1 MVVFYVISNFDKKTT
16 SEFTLNAT
24 KFTFVFYYFVT
35 TYDMI
40 YKVPFGAEG
49 FLTVNANSVIILVE
63 KMVFIVLVHGVNG
76 TPFIFTM

>member
-1 MVVFYVISNFDKKTT
+1 MMVFNVISNFDKKTT
-16 SEFTLNAT
+16 SEFTIHAT

-40 YKVPFGAEG
+40 YKVPFGTEG

-63 KMVFIVLVHGVNG
+63 KMVFIVLVHGFNG

>member
-1 MVVFYVISNFDKKTT
+1 
-16 SEFTLNAT
+16 
-24 KFTFVFYYFVT
+24 
-35 TYDMI
+35 MI

-63 KMVFIVLVHGVNG
+63 KMVFIVLVHGFNG